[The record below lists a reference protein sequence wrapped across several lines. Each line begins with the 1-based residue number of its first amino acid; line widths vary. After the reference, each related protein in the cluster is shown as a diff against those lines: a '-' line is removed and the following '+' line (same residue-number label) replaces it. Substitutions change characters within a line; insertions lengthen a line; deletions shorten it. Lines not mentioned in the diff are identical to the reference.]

1 MKDVLAEVTG
11 SVWKVLLAEGQPVNE
26 GDTIMIVESMKMEIP
41 VEAPIGGV
49 LDKLHVKEGDGVQEG
64 ATVATIA

>member
-1 MKDVLAEVTG
+1 MKKILAEVTG
-11 SVWKVLLAEGQPVNE
+11 SVWKILFEEGQSVNE
-26 GDTIMIVESMKMEIP
+26 GDTVMIVESMKMEVP

-49 LDKLHVKEGDGVQEG
+49 LEKLHVKEGDGVQEG